1 MPRFVNVFSF
11 LFWLTMF
18 VTLFGDWVGWW
29 TYTPDKIVGV
39 CATFICATDY
49 LCLVIFNPKLT
60 TRLIE
65 DIKNEEKREE
75 RR

>member
-18 VTLFGDWVGWW
+18 ATLFGDWVGWW
-29 TYTPDKIVGV
+29 TYTPHKIIPV
-39 CATFICATDY
+39 CATFICAVDY
-49 LCLVIFNPKLT
+49 LCVVIFNPKLT
-60 TRLIE
+60 TRLIK
-65 DIKNEEKREE
+65 DIKNEEEREE